1 MGLMWNTRR
10 HRIIKQI
17 RHNPFLNPLSGF
29 VDRSAMASLRRCL
42 ILYKSS
48 HHLSLWS
55 FKPMRVLW
63 VESSSFSSM
72 ISSACQHYL
81 CFHLS
86 FDSWIFLSQTQTHS
100 VILHLWQQHFI
111 SCPHTALFKPIFSI
125 FTFRTF
131 ANRFIIKD
139 SSRSS
144 SSSKSSIGIP
154 KGSMMLQHLEPSSLG
169 SILYQAGVSITEL
182 LWVFAANSSKLLPSP
197 DNYLQPKVAYGKVT
211 HPFLQQL
218 PSSDWFNG
226 TKGCPLSPGGNKLM
240 YIMLQSWGETTSLIS
255 FFLCL
260 ILLPLLPFSW

>member
-1 MGLMWNTRR
+1 
-10 HRIIKQI
+10 
-17 RHNPFLNPLSGF
+17 
-29 VDRSAMASLRRCL
+29 MASLRRCL

-86 FDSWIFLSQTQTHS
+86 FASWIFLSQTQTHS

-169 SILYQAGVSITEL
+169 SKGSTMMGSVPFISQRQKGQP
-182 LWVFAANSSKLLPSP
+182 WPS
-197 DNYLQPKVAYGKVT
+197 DSWTNTKHVVTRLCSNNTVLRGASVLQ
-211 HPFLQQL
+211 L
-218 PSSDWFNG
+218 
-226 TKGCPLSPGGNKLM
+226 
-240 YIMLQSWGETTSLIS
+240 
-255 FFLCL
+255 
-260 ILLPLLPFSW
+260 